1 MVIEFTTDLA
11 LWQLALLAVLSFG
24 VGVLGGF
31 VGLALGTMRLPGLLL
46 MGMNPQFAA
55 GTNILVSS
63 LSAMAGGYRHVTEG
77 RIDWGVVLWLGIP
90 SIVGGFLGGF
100 FGGNFPAGL
109 LIAVAG
115 ALVLWQGV
123 EFFGLSRRLA
133 ATEEGAEPEQAGLGE
148 GALTVRSGGLA
159 GAGGAAIGLLGGGV
173 GLILG
178 SLRLPLM
185 IRLLKINPRR
195 AAGSNLVVGAALGVF
210 GFAGHGI
217 HGEVDLPLLLAM
229 GSTGMIGS
237 YIGARYTGRVSVRSL
252 VLVLAWALLAVGII
266 LVVRGV
272 RDLLG

>member
-1 MVIEFTTDLA
+1 MIEFTTELA
-11 LWQLALLAVLSFG
+11 FWQLALMSLISLG

-46 MGMNPQFAA
+46 LGMNPQFAA
-55 GTNILVSS
+55 GTNILTSA

-100 FGGNFPAGL
+100 FAGEFPAGL
-109 LIAVAG
+109 LIGLAG
-115 ALVLWQGV
+115 LLVLWQGV

-133 ATEEGAEPEQAGLGE
+133 AAEEGAGSEQDGVGE
-148 GALTVRSGGLA
+148 GALTMRSGSLA

-195 AAGSNLVVGAALGVF
+195 AAGSNLVVGAALGIF

-217 HGEVDLPLLLAM
+217 HGEIDLPLLAAM
-229 GSTGMIGS
+229 ASTGMIGS
-237 YIGARYTGRVSVRSL
+237 YLGARYTGRVSVREPGAGSG
-252 VLVLAWALLAVGII
+252 VGTVGGGDN
-266 LVVRGV
+266 L
-272 RDLLG
+272 

>member
-1 MVIEFTTDLA
+1 MIEFTTELA
-11 LWQLALLAVLSFG
+11 FWQLSLMSLISLG

-46 MGMNPQFAA
+46 LGMNPQFAA
-55 GTNILVSS
+55 GTNILTSA

-100 FGGNFPAGL
+100 FAGEFPAGL
-109 LIAVAG
+109 LIGLAG
-115 ALVLWQGV
+115 LLVLWQGV

-133 ATEEGAEPEQAGLGE
+133 AAEEGAASEQEGVGE
-148 GALTVRSGGLA
+148 GTLTMRSGSLA

-210 GFAGHGI
+210 GFVGHGI
-217 HGEVDLPLLLAM
+217 HGEVDLPLLLSMA
-229 GSTGMIGS
+229 STGMIGS
-237 YIGARYTGRVSVRSL
+237 YVGARYTGRVSVRAL
-252 VLVLAWALLAVGII
+252 VLVLAWVLLVVGII
-266 LVVRGV
+266 LVVRGG

>member
-1 MVIEFTTDLA
+1 MIEFTTELA
-11 LWQLALLAVLSFG
+11 LWQLALMSLISLG

-46 MGMNPQFAA
+46 LGMNPQFAA
-55 GTNILVSS
+55 GTNIMTSA

-77 RIDWGVVLWLGIP
+77 RIDWGVVMWLGIP

-100 FGGNFPAGL
+100 FAGEFPAGL
-109 LIAVAG
+109 LIGLAG
-115 ALVLWQGV
+115 LLVLWQGV

-133 ATEEGAEPEQAGLGE
+133 AAEEGAGSEEDGVGE
-148 GALTVRSGGLA
+148 GALTMKSGGLA

-195 AAGSNLVVGAALGVF
+195 AAGSNLVVGAVLGIF
-210 GFAGHGI
+210 GFVGHGI
-217 HGEVDLPLLLAM
+217 HGEIDLPLLLAM
-229 GSTGMIGS
+229 ASTGMIGS
-237 YIGARYTGRVSVRSL
+237 YLGARYTGRVSVRSL
-252 VLVLAWALLAVGII
+252 VLVLAWVLLAVGII
-266 LVVRGV
+266 LVVRGG

>member
-1 MVIEFTTDLA
+1 MIEFTTDLA
-11 LWQLALLAVLSFG
+11 LWQLLLMSLISLG
-24 VGVLGGF
+24 VGLLGGF
-31 VGLALGTMRLPGLLL
+31 VGLALGTMRLPALLL
-46 MGMNPQFAA
+46 MGVNPQFAA
-55 GTNILVSS
+55 GTNILTSA

-100 FGGNFPAGL
+100 FAGEFPAGL
-109 LIAVAG
+109 LIGLAG
-115 ALVLWQGV
+115 LLVLWQGV

-133 ATEEGAEPEQAGLGE
+133 AAEQGGQSHESAGE
-148 GALTVRSGGLA
+148 GVLTRKSGSVA
-159 GAGGAAIGLLGGGV
+159 AAGGAAIGLLGGGV

-185 IRLLKINPRR
+185 IRLLKIDPRR

-210 GFAGHGI
+210 GFVGHGI

-229 GSTGMIGS
+229 ASTGMLGS

-252 VLVLAWALLAVGII
+252 VLVLAWVILAVGII
-266 LVVRGV
+266 LVARGG

>member
-1 MVIEFTTDLA
+1 MIEFTTDLA
-11 LWQLALLAVLSFG
+11 LWQLALLSLLSLA

-31 VGLALGTMRLPGLLL
+31 VGLALGTMRLPALLL
-46 MGMNPQFAA
+46 MGVNPQFAA
-55 GTNILVSS
+55 GTNILVSA

-77 RIDWGVVLWLGIP
+77 RIDWGVVLWLGVP
-90 SIVGGFLGGF
+90 SIIGGFAGGF

-115 ALVLWQGV
+115 VLVLWQGV

-133 ATEEGAEPEQAGLGE
+133 FEGEDGKSGEPSEGEAGLTK
-148 GALTVRSGGLA
+148 ASGSVA

-185 IRLLKINPRR
+185 IRILKIDPRR
-195 AAGSNLVVGAALGVF
+195 AAGSNLVVGAVLGIF
-210 GFAGHGI
+210 GFIGHGI

-229 GSTGMIGS
+229 GFTGMIGS
-237 YIGARYTGRVSVRSL
+237 NIGARYTGRVSVRSL
-252 VLVLAWALLAVGII
+252 VLVLAWVLLVVGVI
-266 LVVRGV
+266 LVVRGG
-272 RDLLG
+272 RDLFG

>member
-1 MVIEFTTDLA
+1 MVEFTTELA
-11 LWQLALLAVLSFG
+11 LWQLALMSLISLG

-46 MGMNPQFAA
+46 LGVNPQFAA
-55 GTNILVSS
+55 GTNILTSA
-63 LSAMAGGYRHVTEG
+63 LAAMAGGYRHVTEG
-77 RIDWGVVLWLGIP
+77 RIDWGVVMWLGIP

-100 FGGNFPAGL
+100 FAGEFPAGL
-109 LIAVAG
+109 LIALAG
-115 ALVLWQGV
+115 ILVLWQGV

-133 ATEEGAEPEQAGLGE
+133 STEEGGGSEEDGVGE
-148 GALTVRSGGLA
+148 EALTMKSGGLA
-159 GAGGAAIGLLGGGV
+159 GAVGAAIGLLGGGV

-210 GFAGHGI
+210 GFVGHGI
-217 HGEVDLPLLLAM
+217 HGEVDLPLLVAM
-229 GSTGMIGS
+229 ASTGMIGS
-237 YIGARYTGRVSVRSL
+237 YLGARYTGRVSVRAL
-252 VLVLAWALLAVGII
+252 VLVLAWVLLAVGII
-266 LVVRGV
+266 LVVRGG